1 MFGRTAS
8 PALDLDDPHLEV
20 TVTPS
25 QSAFYAGELFS
36 ATITLRNT
44 RTPVRAIHSQ
54 PVTPNPQHLHL
65 LPGAKAVSPNGSASP
80 SPSPTGGTPTA
91 GTPTGTGYN
100 DWRGHARRPSGGR
113 RSQSLA
119 LGKGISPQE
128 IVWALG
134 GECRYSARTDAP
146 QSDISHQHQASY
158 G

>member
-25 QSAFYAGELFS
+25 QSAFYAGEVFS
-36 ATITLRNT
+36 AVITLRNT
-44 RTPVRAIHSQ
+44 RTPVRATHSQ
-54 PVTPNPQHLHL
+54 PVSPNPQHLHL
-65 LPGAKAVSPNGSASP
+65 LPGARNGLNGLNGSVSPASP
-80 SPSPTGGTPTA
+80 SPSQTP
-91 GTPTGTGYN
+91 GTPTGYE
-100 DWRGHARRPSGGR
+100 DWRGHARKPSGGR

-134 GECRYSARTDAP
+134 GECEFVQFPRCTAGA
-146 QSDISHQHQASY
+146 HQLYFLTQA
-158 G
+158 

>member
-25 QSAFYAGELFS
+25 QSAFYAGEVFS
-36 ATITLRNT
+36 AVITLRNT
-44 RTPVRAIHSQ
+44 RTPVRTPQSQ
-54 PVTPNPQHLHL
+54 PASPNPQHLHL
-65 LPGAKAVSPNGSASP
+65 LSGAKSPSPNGSTSPASP
-80 SPSPTGGTPTA
+80 SPSRTPGTP
-91 GTPTGTGYN
+91 TGYN
-100 DWRGHARRPSGGR
+100 DWRGHARKPSHGR

-134 GECRYSARTDAP
+134 GESTYPEHFPFSREIEAHGRRGLLFC
-146 QSDISHQHQASY
+146 
-158 G
+158 